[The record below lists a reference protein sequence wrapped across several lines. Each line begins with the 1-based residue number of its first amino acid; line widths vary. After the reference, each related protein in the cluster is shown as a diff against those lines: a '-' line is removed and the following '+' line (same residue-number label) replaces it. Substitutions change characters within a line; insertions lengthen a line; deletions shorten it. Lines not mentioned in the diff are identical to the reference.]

1 MARSDSPFVVGF
13 FLCSGLGLLARLLRV
28 AWEWH
33 RGAHFTVSLCICL
46 STVRGGKCRVSLQG
60 ETAHLQTEPCL
71 WPGSWFKEEAGL
83 FHWLLGLKHL
93 P

>member
-60 ETAHLQTEPCL
+60 KNAHLQTDRVFGLVPDSKKNL
-71 WPGSWFKEEAGL
+71 GL